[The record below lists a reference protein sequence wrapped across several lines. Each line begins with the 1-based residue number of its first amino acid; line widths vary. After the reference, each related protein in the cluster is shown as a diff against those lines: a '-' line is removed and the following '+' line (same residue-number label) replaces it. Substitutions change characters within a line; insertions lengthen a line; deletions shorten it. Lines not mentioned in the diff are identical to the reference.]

1 MNVQAIVAYAFGLLL
16 LYLIAQ
22 TMLTPLKYLG
32 WLVWKGLIGGLAI
45 FAINFVGTYLGF
57 HIGLNPISA
66 LTAGV
71 LGIPGIVLL
80 FALRTVIG

>member
-32 WLVWKGLIGGLAI
+32 WLVWKGLVGGLAL
-45 FAINFVGTYLGF
+45 FALNFVGTYLGF

-66 LTAGV
+66 LTAGL
-71 LGIPGIVLL
+71 LGVPGIVLL
-80 FALRTVIG
+80 FALRSVIG

>member
-32 WLVWKGLIGGLAI
+32 WLVWKGFVGGLAL
-45 FAINFVGTYLGF
+45 FALNFVGTYLGF

-66 LTAGV
+66 LTAGL
-71 LGIPGIVLL
+71 LGVPGIVLL
-80 FALRTVIG
+80 FALRSVIG